1 MDYNIGLGK
10 QLLPLVV
17 QVLKYCTCPQ
27 LRHYFQQP
35 PRCSLWA
42 LRPHIR
48 QMWLKALLVI
58 LYKVLFHSSVS
69 VFTFRSCFLFMKSLA
84 NDFLICVLSLR
95 RNKQGLSWFFFSLL
109 FAQQYPYRDMD
120 GSKVVLH
127 LIHITINTLNAQYH
141 SCRPHA
147 TAGPLYSD
155 NSNMS
160 RYSEKEKG

>member
-58 LYKVLFHSSVS
+58 LYKVLIHLCQLWDHYCLVCIF
-69 VFTFRSCFLFMKSLA
+69 FLFCHQKETVGA
-84 NDFLICVLSLR
+84 YHV
-95 RNKQGLSWFFFSLL
+95 FF
-109 FAQQYPYRDMD
+109 AKQYPYRDMD

>member
-1 MDYNIGLGK
+1 MDYNISLGK

-58 LYKVLFHSSVS
+58 LYKVSCLFDFITMYFIIHMGW
-69 VFTFRSCFLFMKSLA
+69 FTQSYNIHVEYVCIS
-84 NDFLICVLSLR
+84 
-95 RNKQGLSWFFFSLL
+95 
-109 FAQQYPYRDMD
+109 QYPYRDME

-160 RYSEKEKG
+160 RYSEKEKGDAK